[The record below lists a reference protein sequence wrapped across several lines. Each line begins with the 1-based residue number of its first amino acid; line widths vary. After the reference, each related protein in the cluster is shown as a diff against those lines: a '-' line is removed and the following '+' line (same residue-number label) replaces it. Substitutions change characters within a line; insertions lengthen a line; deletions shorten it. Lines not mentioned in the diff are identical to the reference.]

1 MGSELAAELSL
12 CFARLSTTIT
22 EDVPM
27 SWNEPGGG
35 NRGRDPWGGK
45 DQGPPDLD
53 EALKKLQEQL
63 NGLFGGGKGGS
74 GGGVSGAM
82 LASALVV
89 LTAIW
94 GLYGFS
100 QIDEQERAV
109 VLRLGEFHDIAQ
121 PGLVWYPPL
130 VDQLTKVNISRV
142 RSESFRETMLTQD
155 ENIVD
160 VSMSVQY
167 VIDDPKSFVL
177 EVRDPERSL
186 QHAAQSA
193 LRHVV
198 GESTMDLVLTEGRAE
213 IALNVRDRL
222 QQYLLAYT
230 TGINVQKVNIDDA
243 RPPSQVQEAFDDV
256 IKAREDE
263 ERVKNEAESYANG
276 IVPEARGR
284 AQRIKEEAEAYRQQV
299 IAKATGEAQRFDQ
312 LLTEYAKAPEVTRER
327 LYIDALQSVL
337 ANTNKVMVD
346 VEGGNNVMYLPL
358 DKLAPSGGV
367 SNPGSAVM
375 RGLSPQQLREVT
387 DAVTEQLR
395 RDLSTSS
402 RRGGR

>member
-1 MGSELAAELSL
+1 
-12 CFARLSTTIT
+12 
-22 EDVPM
+22 M

-35 NRGRDPWGGK
+35 NRQRDPWGGK

-53 EALKKLQEQL
+53 EALRKLQDQL
-63 NGLFGGGKGGS
+63 NGLFGGRS
-74 GGGVSGAM
+74 GGGSSKGAGGLIGI
-82 LASALVV
+82 LAIIAVTV
-89 LTAIW
+89 W
-94 GLYGFS
+94 GLMGLT
-100 QIDEQERAV
+100 QIGEQERAV
-109 VLRLGEFHDIAQ
+109 VLRLGEYNRTAQ
-121 PGLVWYPPL
+121 PGLFWYPRGI
-130 VDQLTKVNISRV
+130 DTISRV
-142 RSESFRETMLTQD
+142 NITQVRAAQFRETMLTQD

-167 VIDDPKSFVL
+167 VINDPKNFVL

-198 GESTMDLVLTEGRAE
+198 GDGTMALVLTEGRAE
-213 IALNVRDRL
+213 IAVKVRERL
-222 QQYLLAYT
+222 QLYLRNYT

-243 RPPSQVQEAFDDV
+243 SPPTQVQEAFDDV

-284 AQRIKEEAEAYRQQV
+284 AQRIEEEAEAYRQQV
-299 IAKATGEAQRFDQ
+299 IAKATGEAKRFDQ
-312 LLTEYAKAPEVTRER
+312 LLDEYSKAPKVTRER
-327 LYIDALQSVL
+327 LYLDALESVL
-337 ANTNKVMVD
+337 SKTNKVMVD

-358 DKLAPSGGV
+358 DKMAPSAGSGV
-367 SNPGSAVM
+367 LPGAMS
-375 RGLSPQQLREVT
+375 RGLTSQQLREVT

-395 RDLSTSS
+395 RDLNG
-402 RRGGR
+402 RNQRGGR